1 MTHSG
6 RTTAHS
12 SPTNSP
18 AAPRRPLSVLFA
30 EALRPRWRL
39 VALFTLCQLAATFT
53 ALAQPALNARIID
66 DGIMSGDTGTI
77 YRVGGY
83 MLIVAV
89 LNLAVSLAAIY
100 LSAHISAA
108 MARDLRISVRDRVA
122 LLSDAETSR
131 FGVPSL
137 LTRATGD
144 VSNVQV
150 LLFAV
155 LAVAVTAPFMLV
167 GATVLSLIQGWR
179 LSPVIIAAGIILSV
193 GVGVF
198 VRHLIPAATLM
209 QKRIDALNRVIR
221 EQLSGQ
227 RVIRAYSRE
236 RTELRRYDDA
246 NTDLFTV
253 ALRMGRWQTALLPT
267 ITVISGLATVAVS
280 GLGAVFIDH
289 DWMKIGQLT
298 ATSGYLMQI
307 LVAVSMLSVVAGVIP
322 RASAS
327 AARIIEVRDT
337 DPSIDKAGARRD
349 SHSLAALGVTDR
361 APLIELDRVS
371 FRYEGAESP
380 AVDSVSLSLRP
391 QFTTGIIGGT
401 ASGKSTLLA
410 LLPRLI
416 DPTGGAIRWNGA
428 DATEFAPEA
437 VRSRIS
443 YISASTSLITGTVAG
458 NLRIGKV
465 DATDD
470 ELWQALDLASA
481 GFVRE
486 REGGL
491 DAQVSPG
498 GRNFSGGQR
507 QRLALAR
514 ALLRGP
520 DVFVLDEPFSAL
532 DTDTEQAILRAIR
545 AACPTSSVVI
555 ATQRVSSIRGADQI
569 AVIDA
574 GRIVATGTHRSLLA
588 GSTVYRE
595 LADAQAVAG
604 V

>member
-1 MTHSG
+1 
-6 RTTAHS
+6 
-12 SPTNSP
+12 
-18 AAPRRPLSVLFA
+18 LSVLFT
-30 EALRPRWRL
+30 EALAPRWRL
-39 VALFTLCQLAATFT
+39 VALFALCQLAATFT

-66 DGIMSGDTGTI
+66 DGIMAGDTGTI

-83 MLIVAV
+83 MLIVALV
-89 LNLAVSLAAIY
+89 NLVVSLAATY
-100 LSAHISAA
+100 LSAHISAS
-108 MARDLRISVRDRVA
+108 MARELRISVRDRVA
-122 LLSDAETSR
+122 LLSDAQASR

-155 LAVAVTAPFMLV
+155 LAVAVTAPFILV
-167 GATVLSLIQGWR
+167 GATVLSLVQGWR
-179 LSPVIIAAGIILSV
+179 LSPVIIVAGIILSA
-193 GVGVF
+193 GIGLF
-198 VRHLIPAATLM
+198 IRQLIPAATLL

-227 RVIRAYSRE
+227 RVIRAFSRE
-236 RTELRRYDDA
+236 RTELARYEEA

-267 ITVISGLATVAVS
+267 VTLVSGLATVAVS
-280 GLGAVFIDH
+280 ALGAIFIDH
-289 DWMKIGQLT
+289 GWMRIGQLT

-307 LVAVSMLSVVAGVIP
+307 LVAVSTLSVVAGVIP

-327 AARIIEVRDT
+327 AARIIEIRDCE
-337 DPSIDKAGARRD
+337 PSIDGAGPGGQSAG
-349 SHSLAALGVTDR
+349 LTAGGVTDR
-361 APLIELDRVS
+361 APLIDLDRVG
-371 FRYEGAESP
+371 FRYAGAESP
-380 AVDSVSLSLRP
+380 ALDSISLTLRP
-391 QFTTGIIGGT
+391 QSTTGIIGGT

-416 DPTGGAIRWNGA
+416 DPTAGSIRWNGA
-428 DATEFAPEA
+428 DATDFAPTE

-443 YISASTSLITGTVAG
+443 YISAGTSLITGTIAT
-458 NLRIGKV
+458 NLRIGRT

-486 REGGL
+486 RDGGL
-491 DAQVSPG
+491 DAQVTPA

-514 ALLRGP
+514 ALLRRP

-532 DTDTEQAILRAIR
+532 DTDTEQAIVRAIR
-545 AACPTSSVVI
+545 TACPTSTIVI
-555 ATQRVSSIRGADQI
+555 GTQRVSSIRNADQI
-569 AVIDA
+569 AVIEA
-574 GRIVATGTHRSLLA
+574 GRIVAVGTHRSLLA
-588 GSTVYRE
+588 DSTVYRE